1 MTTSETIPDE
11 RLSRAVRAFLRQ
23 ELQAPAN
30 AVTDFLDIMI
40 EDARRCELDDVLPD
54 LQRMHGASVQL
65 NAFVTSIVEKSGGE
79 EKESFESFH
88 RRVRHDLRNPLNAIK
103 GYSEMLIEEM
113 PQEHALLGDL
123 AKLKQS
129 ADRLLGQIDSMVRL
143 ARPDDAGSQPGAR
156 EEEAVNN
163 VLRTVEAIG
172 AAQPLKGSGEGAEIL
187 VVDDNAS
194 NRDVLARR
202 LAREGH
208 AVTTAEDGAAALDLA
223 AARRFDLILLD
234 LIMPQMSGFEV
245 LRRLKA
251 VEATRDMPVIVISA
265 LDELDSVVRCIE
277 AGAEDYL
284 TKPFN
289 PTLLSARVGASL
301 ERKRLHDKVVAQAAD
316 LAAWNRTLE
325 QRVADQVS
333 EIERV
338 GRLKRFLSPQIADL
352 VVSSGGERVLESHRR
367 AITVVFCDLRGFTAF
382 SELTE
387 PEEVMSVLREYHKV
401 LGHLIHKHE
410 GTVERFTGDGIMVFF
425 NDPVP
430 CTDPSLCAARMA
442 VEMRAQVT
450 ALLEQWRKLGHELG
464 FGVGIAHGYA
474 TLGPIGFEDRL
485 DYGAVGTVVNLAA
498 RLCAEARN
506 GQILVDPKV
515 RTAIETQ
522 TELEPAGELTLK
534 GIQRPV
540 ATFNVVAVR

>member
-1 MTTSETIPDE
+1 
-11 RLSRAVRAFLRQ
+11 
-23 ELQAPAN
+23 
-30 AVTDFLDIMI
+30 
-40 EDARRCELDDVLPD
+40 
-54 LQRMHGASVQL
+54 
-65 NAFVTSIVEKSGGE
+65 
-79 EKESFESFH
+79 
-88 RRVRHDLRNPLNAIK
+88 
-103 GYSEMLIEEM
+103 MLIEEM
-113 PQEHALLGDL
+113 PQEHALLRDL
-123 AKLKQS
+123 EKLKQS
-129 ADRLLGQIDSMVRL
+129 ADRLLAQIDSMVRL
-143 ARPDDAGSQPGAR
+143 ARPDDAGPQPGAR
-156 EEEAVNN
+156 DEEAVSN
-163 VLRTVEAIG
+163 VLRTVEAID
-172 AAQPLKGSGEGAEIL
+172 AAHPLKGSGEGAEIL

-208 AVTTAEDGAAALDLA
+208 AVTTAEDGAAALNLA

-251 VEATRDMPVIVISA
+251 AETTRDVPVIVISA

-301 ERKRLHDKVVAQAAD
+301 ERKRLHDKVVAQAVD

-325 QRVADQVS
+325 ERVADQVS

-430 CTDPSLCAARMA
+430 CTDPCLRAARMA

-522 TELEPAGELTLK
+522 AELEPAGELTLK

-540 ATFNVVAVR
+540 VTFNVVAVR